1 MWGVWRVL
9 QGVCGVLE
17 KWGGCKVWGGAGKQ
31 GGVCG
36 VHVGFQPPM
45 LGCLES
51 REQVEGSG
59 PEELGCP
66 SLVFRCV
73 GRVWPSPA
81 APWRGWRGSGRAGPG
96 CSPAALCPAG
106 GRVLGCGR
114 SAGSHCRGP
123 CWEPP
128 HGSWPSDVGLG
139 PAGGSLSV
147 GLRLVP
153 LHSREPRAGSVA
165 EGTVPCGH
173 LCPSRFLTLGNAIWT
188 CSYVSELPFRFVI
201 W

>member
-1 MWGVWRVL
+1 MRGLL
-9 QGVCGVLE
+9 QGA
-17 KWGGCKVWGGAGKQ
+17 WGAENGGGSAGCVWGAGKQ

-66 SLVFRCV
+66 GLVFRCV

-96 CSPAALCPAG
+96 CIPAALSPAG

-114 SAGSHCRGP
+114 SAGSRC
-123 CWEPP
+123 
-128 HGSWPSDVGLG
+128 S
-139 PAGGSLSV
+139 AGA
-147 GLRLVP
+147 
-153 LHSREPRAGSVA
+153 RAGSPCMGPGQVVWA
-165 EGTVPCGH
+165 LELLEG
-173 LCPSRFLTLGNAIWT
+173 A
-188 CSYVSELPFRFVI
+188 
-201 W
+201 